1 MGVFLVHVLKIPKES
16 KLSSGVDFVNH
27 LASAGAINLD
37 PTLNFYR
44 SRQALLKD
52 PWGFAKGNSPEI
64 SGHRLKYNILTKYS
78 QSARSPKQP
87 VRFPNLYNIIH
98 KFTISGG
105 ISGVRHEFHH
115 QIPMDVARSTSFEAK
130 TPAMTAMTRSRRG
143 RDGFLAS
150 FKNTLGVL
158 GILGDFSPDLEE
170 QKLGTEMGKDDFWW
184 TVGGLQ

>member
-64 SGHRLKYNILTKYS
+64 SGHRLKYNILIK
-78 QSARSPKQP
+78 ARSPKKP
-87 VRFPNLYNIIH
+87 VTCPQFIY
-98 KFTISGG
+98 FTVTISGWNFWG
-105 ISGVRHEFHH
+105 STPLESSD
-115 QIPMDVARSTSFEAK
+115 PMDVARSTSFEAK
-130 TPAMTAMTRSRRG
+130 ISAMTAMTRSRRG

-150 FKNTLGVL
+150 IQNTGEFLAS
-158 GILGDFSPDLEE
+158 GDFS
-170 QKLGTEMGKDDFWW
+170 QRSGGTILLCKWER
-184 TVGGLQ
+184 